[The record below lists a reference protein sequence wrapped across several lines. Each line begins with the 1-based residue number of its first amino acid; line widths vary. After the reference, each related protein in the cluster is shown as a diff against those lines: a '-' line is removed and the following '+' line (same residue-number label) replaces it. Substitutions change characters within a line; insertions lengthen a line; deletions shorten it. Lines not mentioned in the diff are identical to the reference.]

1 MSGNFY
7 GGHMAFAMDALKAAI
22 ASVAACRTDRWP
34 SGGPPSESRNSGGSW

>member
-22 ASVAACRTDRWP
+22 ASVADMSDRQVALWWTP
-34 SGGPPSESRNSGGSW
+34 F